1 MSRLVNLGLIPARAG
16 SKGVPGKNIRPVNGK
31 PLLAHAV
38 ECGLACPELAKV
50 VVSTDSQKFAD
61 IAKEHGAEVPFLR
74 PEHLAADQAPML
86 PVMQHAI
93 SACEKHYGFTVG
105 NLVLLDPTGPLRL
118 PEDIKAVLAMLE
130 DDEVDC
136 VVSGNAAHRSPYFN
150 MVRESGGYV
159 QLVIPPKGEV
169 GRRQDAPPVY
179 DLNTVVWAW
188 KRRALMNDA
197 ARMPERTRLYLVP
210 PERALD
216 LDTEMDFLILETLLQ
231 KRAQDKNQGQGS

>member
-1 MSRLVNLGLIPARAG
+1 MSRVVNLGLIPARAG
-16 SKGVPGKNIRPVNGK
+16 SKGVPGKNIRMVAGK

-38 ECGLACPELAKV
+38 ECGLACAGLEKV
-50 VVSTDSQKFAD
+50 VVSTDSEKFAE
-61 IAKEHGAEVPFLR
+61 IAKGFGAEVPFLR
-74 PEHLAADQAPML
+74 PAELAADQAPML

-93 SACEKHYGFTVG
+93 EACEEHYGFTVK

-118 PEDIKAVLAMLE
+118 PEDISAVLAMLE
-130 DDEVDC
+130 DDYVDC

-150 MVRESGGYV
+150 MVKETDGYV
-159 QLVIPPKGEV
+159 GLVIPPEGSV

-188 KRRALMNDA
+188 KRSALMEDA
-197 ARMPERTRLYLVP
+197 ARLPERTRLYLVP

-216 LDTEMDFLILETLLQ
+216 LDTEMDFLILETLL
-231 KRAQDKNQGQGS
+231 KRREQDQQGQGS